1 MKKYY
6 IPTSTL
12 NFNNILST
20 ESISPK
26 LFYEK
31 RGFGYSRW
39 TSVYKNDDVNYATL
53 LFDVPHVFKRK
64 ESNVEDH
71 PMLIEIET
79 DEIFSSLPNGI
90 YFTNKTIYLN
100 PWQTK
105 FHFFSEDVK
114 KIVES
119 MSGSSLETKLV
130 RLYKEGLCVSNFD
143 GAYPNV
149 DFNALEKP
157 SQQDIDKYIE
167 EDYRIN
173 KMKGLLYGYYIGANI
188 SSQKDLIKELA
199 SLKEIYNIFSSV
211 ISDQDRKPSKEQSN
225 RLNELF
231 DFWQSQQSLL
241 QELKR
246 ACKESEL
253 PDEQLNVLCSKIK
266 NILRAHRRI
275 KRIDDLTSNPDYA
288 INWVKQEI
296 EKLNDKIA
304 NNRTLLK
311 PDDNEIITIDKT
323 LSEVAI
329 QDSQMG
335 KLFCFW
341 INNVLS
347 SRSFNGKISSV
358 KEELSDA
365 ITSAAKDVIG
375 ESEWGNSSVRTY
387 LNKLRHHLRGKE
399 FDQSWDNGVLSSIAA
414 VLIKGDD
421 WKQLLDF
428 MQSREMFDYRL
439 AYAIYGVLNG
449 FANMTRDFTDILLNK
464 NKEDD
469 YLSTVYFSIY
479 EQLHGKNLR
488 SLIPESNNRVQ
499 SKSNDNHITEQWREI
514 GMKILSD
521 NYYKQEKYI
530 KYRECFE
537 NALNAN
543 GTNTDARRFL
553 KILSSYVNKN
563 AKLYQELK
571 KELETGRCDDRA
583 VIKQRNDNS
592 RCLELSFGDSQDKKV
607 SQCNSL
613 QYSSPYSISQN
624 KSYNSMLKDKRW
636 IDECVSLFIKDD
648 SEAQK
653 QFKEDMEWFVDN
665 HSEKVWNNNKKHYE
679 KGCYYRKGI
688 SNRAVL
694 DNLNKYLPNRLNQEE
709 WVKKQYERIPIP
721 KVLEY
726 LENRYGK

>member
-1 MKKYY
+1 M
-6 IPTSTL
+6 

-39 TSVYKNDDVNYATL
+39 TSVYGNDDVNYATL
-53 LFDVPHVFKRK
+53 LFDVPHVFTRK

-130 RLYKEGLCVSNFD
+130 RLYERGLRVSNFD
-143 GAYPNV
+143 GAYPKV

-199 SLKEIYNIFSSV
+199 SLKEIYNIFSSI

-231 DFWQSQQSLL
+231 DFLQSQQSFL
-241 QELKR
+241 QDLKR
-246 ACKESEL
+246 ACKEDVPPEKFNDL
-253 PDEQLNVLCSKIK
+253 WSKIK
-266 NILRAHRRI
+266 NVLRAYGHI
-275 KRIDDLTSNPDYA
+275 ERIDGLTSNPDYT

-304 NNRTLLK
+304 KNRTLLK

-358 KEELSDA
+358 KEGLSDA

-375 ESEWGNSSVRTY
+375 ESEWANSSVRTY

-469 YLSTVYFSIY
+469 YLSTVYFSIH

-543 GTNTDARRFL
+543 GTNTVAHRFL
-553 KILSSYVNKN
+553 EILSSHVTKSTN
-563 AKLYQELK
+563 LYKGLE

-583 VIKQRNDNS
+583 AIKQRNDNS
-592 RCLELSFGDSQDKKV
+592 RCLELPFEDSQDKKV

-648 SEAQK
+648 REAQK

-679 KGCYYRKGI
+679 KGCYYGKGT

-694 DNLNKYLPNRLNQEE
+694 DNLNEYLPNRLNQEE
-709 WVKKQYERIPIP
+709 WIKKTI
-721 KVLEY
+721 
-726 LENRYGK
+726 

>member
-130 RLYKEGLCVSNFD
+130 RLYERGLCVSNFD

-241 QELKR
+241 QELKQ

-296 EKLNDKIA
+296 EKLNDKIEK
-304 NNRTLLK
+304 NRTLLK
-311 PDDNEIITIDKT
+311 PDDNEIIIIDKT
-323 LSEVAI
+323 LSKVAI
-329 QDSQMG
+329 QDSQMD

-375 ESEWGNSSVRTY
+375 ESEWANSSVRTY

-399 FDQSWDNGVLSSIAA
+399 FDQSWDNGVLSSIAV

-469 YLSTVYFSIY
+469 YLSTVYCSIH

-488 SLIPESNNRVQ
+488 NLTKNRTPF
-499 SKSNDNHITEQWREI
+499 KFNDNSIIEQW
-514 GMKILSD
+514 
-521 NYYKQEKYI
+521 EKKSKELLTEYPS
-530 KYRECFE
+530 KTDRDRYAESLRYAFSE
-537 NALNAN
+537 N
-543 GTNTDARRFL
+543 GTNTDIHRFL
-553 KILSSYVNKN
+553 EILSRRVSKN
-563 AKLYQELK
+563 TKLYKELK
-571 KELETGRCDDRA
+571 KEFETGRCDDRA
-583 VIKQRNDNS
+583 AIKQRNDNS
-592 RCLELSFGDSQDKKV
+592 RSLELSFEDSQDKKV

-679 KGCYYRKGI
+679 KGWYYGKGT

-694 DNLNKYLPNRLNQEE
+694 DSLKKFLPNRLNQKEDIKE
-709 WVKKQYERIPIP
+709 KYERILIP

>member
-39 TSVYKNDDVNYATL
+39 TSVYKHDDVNYATL
-53 LFDVPHVFKRK
+53 LFDDPHVFNRP

-79 DEIFSSLPNGI
+79 DEIFSFLPNGV

-114 KIVES
+114 KIVVS

-130 RLYKEGLCVSNFD
+130 RLYEQGLCVSNFD

-149 DFNALEKP
+149 DFNVLKKP

-231 DFWQSQQSLL
+231 DFLQSQQPFL
-241 QELKR
+241 QDLKR
-246 ACKESEL
+246 ACEDVPPEKFN
-253 PDEQLNVLCSKIK
+253 DVWSKIK
-266 NILRAHRRI
+266 NVLRAYRHI
-275 KRIDDLTSNPDYA
+275 ERIDDLTSNPDYA

-304 NNRTLLK
+304 KNRTLLK

-323 LSEVAI
+323 LSRVAI

-358 KEELSDA
+358 KEGLSDA

-375 ESEWGNSSVRTY
+375 ESEWANSSVRTY

-464 NKEDD
+464 EYD
-469 YLSTVYFSIY
+469 YLSTVYISIH

-488 SLIPESNNRVQ
+488 SLILKSNNRVQ
-499 SKSNDNHITEQWREI
+499 SKSNDNHIIKQWREI
-514 GMKILSD
+514 GMKILS
-521 NYYKQEKYI
+521 NYKPEKYI
-530 KYRECFE
+530 KYREYFE
-537 NALNAN
+537 NALNEN
-543 GTNTDARRFL
+543 GTNTDACRFL
-553 KILSSYVNKN
+553 EILSSYVKKN
-563 AKLYQELK
+563 LKLYQELK

-583 VIKQRNDNS
+583 AIKQRNDNS
-592 RCLELSFGDSQDKKV
+592 RCLELSFEDSQDKKV

-624 KSYNSMLKDKRW
+624 KIYNSMLKDKSW
-636 IDECVSLFIKDD
+636 IDDCVSRFIKD
-648 SEAQK
+648 SKARERFRK
-653 QFKEDMEWFVDN
+653 DMEWFVDN
-665 HSEKVWNNNKKHYE
+665 HSEKFWDNDKRQYE
-679 KGCYYRKGI
+679 KGCYYGKDT
-688 SNRAVL
+688 SDRAVL
-694 DNLNKYLPNRLNQEE
+694 DRLKKYLPNRLNMKE
-709 WVKKQYERIPIP
+709 WIKKQYERIPIP
-721 KVLEY
+721 DVLEY